1 MDDNKILT
9 LANGERIPMT
19 ENCKLVFEVEN
30 LNNASP
36 ATVSR
41 CGIVYISST
50 DLGYEPVLKS
60 WVVCRNTELNRR
72 EEFEKINP
80 LFTKYF
86 LNMKIVESLRK
97 AVKAPAMDI
106 SEIMQIT

>member
-1 MDDNKILT
+1 MT
-9 LANGERIPMT
+9 LPNGERLAIPS
-19 ENCKLVFEVEN
+19 NVRIIFEVET
-30 LNNASP
+30 LKYATL